1 MGSGTDRSV
10 NMADFFAMGG
20 YGEYVWGSFGIAFVV
35 LIANLLL
42 ARQQRRRV
50 ESEVNAII
58 AERTEA

>member
-1 MGSGTDRSV
+1 M

-35 LIANLLL
+35 LIANMLL